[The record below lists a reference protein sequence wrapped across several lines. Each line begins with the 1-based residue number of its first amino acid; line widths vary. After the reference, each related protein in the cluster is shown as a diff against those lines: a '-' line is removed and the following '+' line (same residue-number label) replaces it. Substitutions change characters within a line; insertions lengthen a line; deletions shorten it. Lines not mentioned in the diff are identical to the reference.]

1 MKKKKP
7 TTLPPIHPNLGVERW
22 YKRELMKVINE
33 MRAEVN
39 TLIMDNYKAQSNT
52 VAMDGF
58 SDWLGHSIDYLMDK
72 WNNRLNALSQTVAEL
87 FVTKSVHNYDKQ
99 LKKHL
104 RKAGFTVRLQMSPYT
119 EEMLK
124 ASLGENV
131 GLIKSIGVQYLGKV
145 EQSVWAS
152 VKGGFDLGTLAKEL
166 QHAYGVTENRAKLI
180 ARDQGAKAN
189 AVIEMARR
197 KELGITEAIWYHSSA
212 GKTYRKSHV
221 AAHGKRFDI
230 EKGLYLDGKFT
241 LPAQEINCF
250 VGSTELSNT
259 QGVKKLW
266 RRWYRGELSE
276 IVTNSGAS
284 LKVTPNHPILTQRG
298 WIPARLINNTDY
310 VVETLDKGL
319 YAAKNNVNCNIPTFS
334 QVFDATSLYIP
345 RNTGGNGT
353 LFKFHGDISDSE
365 VDTINIAGFLPSEI
379 NRVVLKHIFELFFT
393 NANHVFISSGLKI
406 DGSLFSALNTLF
418 RAPES
423 IVSGACSVLSFL
435 KGHISH
441 TDDISL
447 RLSSYMSSA
456 ISQAISD
463 CSATDIELISKCQ
476 FAHSAFVQGDDLL
489 IGELFEGL
497 CFGLWDSN
505 PLSADSLGEQGSIYT
520 NNNTSI
526 SNSETILEYKLH
538 RVINNRVFNSSSH
551 IFNLENE
558 KNWYS
563 ANSITSHNCRCY
575 SLSIID
581 GIVS

>member
-7 TTLPPIHPNLGVERW
+7 TTLPPIHPNLGIERW

-145 EQSVWAS
+145 EQSVWVS

-166 QHAYGVTENRAKLI
+166 QHSYGVTKNRAELI

-197 KELGITEAIWYHSSA
+197 KELGITKAIWKKSTA
-212 GKTYRKSHV
+212 GKTHRPSH
-221 AAHGKRFDI
+221 AKADGTIFDVD
-230 EKGLYLDGKFT
+230 KGLYLDSEWQ
-241 LPAQEINCF
+241 LPNQAINC
-250 VGSTELSNT
+250 
-259 QGVKKLW
+259 K
-266 RRWYRGELSE
+266 
-276 IVTNSGAS
+276 
-284 LKVTPNHPILTQRG
+284 
-298 WIPARLINNTDY
+298 
-310 VVETLDKGL
+310 
-319 YAAKNNVNCNIPTFS
+319 
-334 QVFDATSLYIP
+334 
-345 RNTGGNGT
+345 
-353 LFKFHGDISDSE
+353 
-365 VDTINIAGFLPSEI
+365 
-379 NRVVLKHIFELFFT
+379 
-393 NANHVFISSGLKI
+393 
-406 DGSLFSALNTLF
+406 
-418 RAPES
+418 
-423 IVSGACSVLSFL
+423 
-435 KGHISH
+435 
-441 TDDISL
+441 
-447 RLSSYMSSA
+447 
-456 ISQAISD
+456 
-463 CSATDIELISKCQ
+463 
-476 FAHSAFVQGDDLL
+476 
-489 IGELFEGL
+489 
-497 CFGLWDSN
+497 
-505 PLSADSLGEQGSIYT
+505 
-520 NNNTSI
+520 
-526 SNSETILEYKLH
+526 
-538 RVINNRVFNSSSH
+538 
-551 IFNLENE
+551 
-558 KNWYS
+558 
-563 ANSITSHNCRCY
+563 CY